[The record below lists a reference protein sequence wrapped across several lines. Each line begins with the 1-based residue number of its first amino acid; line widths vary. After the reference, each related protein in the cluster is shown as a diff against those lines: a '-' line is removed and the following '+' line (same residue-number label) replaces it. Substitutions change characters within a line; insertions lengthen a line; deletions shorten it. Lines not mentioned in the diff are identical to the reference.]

1 MNRMNP
7 YEILGIP
14 EFSNTDIVNAKFLE
28 ILEKYEQLTKLNKKQ
43 IKFLEDVRDAHETLT
58 DEFKK
63 SAIDSQLKINRS
75 NNHGY
80 RTEIDSNQ
88 IAQEKD
94 DIDDSIEREFST
106 EKTISIDKKNK
117 KGFLPTFVFIVA
129 ALIGGSILYSKINQ
143 PESTPTANTKQETA
157 PEPQPTQPLLITDN
171 INQIKDNI
179 LYPDA
184 NYLNSES
191 LLYAP
196 DGTVFPLNATVLP
209 SMPITGDGQST
220 FLVQNTK
227 ASAIFGKVI
236 VKFSQEST
244 PIVLRYFYIPPKET
258 LYLFNMPSGNYQI
271 QVMTLSKPQ
280 AFVSPLFN
288 IPLGANSTITQIV
301 DWKFPFQASK
311 LF

>member
-1 MNRMNP
+1 LLR
-7 YEILGIP
+7 
-14 EFSNTDIVNAKFLE
+14 
-28 ILEKYEQLTKLNKKQ
+28 KK
-43 IKFLEDVRDAHETLT
+43 KDV
-58 DEFKK
+58 
-63 SAIDSQLKINRS
+63 
-75 NNHGY
+75 
-80 RTEIDSNQ
+80 
-88 IAQEKD
+88 
-94 DIDDSIEREFST
+94 DDSIEREYNT
-106 EKTISIDKKNK
+106 EKTIGIGKKNK

-196 DGTVFPLNATVLP
+196 DRTVFPLNATVLP

-227 ASAIFGKVI
+227 ASAIS
-236 VKFSQEST
+236 VK
-244 PIVLRYFYIPPKET
+244 
-258 LYLFNMPSGNYQI
+258 
-271 QVMTLSKPQ
+271 
-280 AFVSPLFN
+280 
-288 IPLGANSTITQIV
+288 
-301 DWKFPFQASK
+301 
-311 LF
+311 